1 MIKITIYQN
10 DKSEYVG
17 FRTKGHAGYDEYGK
31 DIVCASASVLV
42 INTINSIEAFT
53 EDQISVRADEES
65 GEICFRLQNSP
76 SKEAALL
83 LSAMVLG
90 LQNMADEKEYRNYID
105 LRFREV

>member
-65 GEICFRLQNSP
+65 GEIYFRLQNSP